1 MPDRSFTSNRTTQA
15 ADDLQAIYNFI
26 GRDSEQSGHHE
37 SILAAIDNLIFCLS
51 ASVVQESKWILRSV
65 SSLSTAQ
72 PERGRQSTAK
82 RAQRAEFIERSETV
96 DGCRSGGY
104 L

>member
-1 MPDRSFTSNRTTQA
+1 VSQ
-15 ADDLQAIYNFI
+15 LQ
-26 GRDSEQSGHHE
+26 E
-37 SILAAIDNLIFCLS
+37 
-51 ASVVQESKWILRSV
+51 ESKWILRSV

-82 RAQRAEFIERSETV
+82 RAKRAEFIERSETV

-104 L
+104 RSRAENTAGVKY